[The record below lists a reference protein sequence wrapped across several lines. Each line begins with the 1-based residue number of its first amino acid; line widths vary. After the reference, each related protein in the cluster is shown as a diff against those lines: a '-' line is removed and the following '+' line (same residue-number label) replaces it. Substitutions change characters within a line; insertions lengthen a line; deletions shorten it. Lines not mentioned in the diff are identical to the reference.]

1 MLNKVRVK
9 VSGKI
14 NLSLNITGKRGPL
27 HTLDSVVASLSVYDT
42 ITVRDRLDDKV
53 NLIFNADYS
62 VEDNS
67 VLRAV
72 EILRRSLGNFGVDI
86 VVDKHIPFAGG
97 MGGSSADGAGVIAAL
112 DALFDLSKR
121 GIDLVK
127 VCGEVGADTLY
138 MLSGGYARMT
148 GTGDLTAGIS
158 CNRSYGVVYTEC
170 GGVMTADVYKAFD
183 ALGGDEPTDN
193 DRLCAMLGAGEEPI
207 LGNMLLRAATSL
219 CPRIAQTISAY
230 RRLGLSPNMTG
241 SGSTVY
247 AICDDPMRETKRL
260 AESGLCSEYA
270 FTQKAG
276 IVFE

>member
-27 HTLDSVVASLSVYDT
+27 HTLDSVVASLSVYDK

-72 EILRRSLGNFGVDI
+72 EILRRSLGNFGV
-86 VVDKHIPFAGG
+86 

-148 GTGDLTAGIS
+148 GTGDLTESVS

-247 AICDDPMRETKRL
+247 AVCDDPMRETKRL
-260 AESGLCSEYA
+260 AESGLRSEYA
-270 FTQKAG
+270 FTQRAG